1 MEYDIQIEGVEKSYG
16 ETEAVRNVT
25 LSVEKGELFG
35 LIGPDGAGKTTLIRI
50 MVGLIKADSGSV
62 LVGGL
67 DVARNLF
74 RIKEIIGYLSQR
86 FSLYPDLTVQENI
99 RFYGQLFQVSKEEL
113 KEREKK
119 LLAFSRLESFRDRRA
134 GALSGGMKQK
144 LALCCS
150 LIHTPRILFLDEPTT
165 GVDPVSRREF
175 WDILSELQQ
184 AGTTVFVST
193 AYMEEATRCDRV
205 GLMFEGQLMALD
217 SPKKLPESYPYS
229 MLEVRVAEPVAK
241 VSLLV
246 ELPIVRSVQ
255 VFGDRLHV
263 GVDKV
268 EEAGKMI
275 EELIS
280 GKVGEAV
287 GFREIEPGL
296 EDVFVE
302 LISRPQA

>member
-119 LLAFSRLESFRDRRA
+119 LLAFSRLEPFRNRRA